1 VFASCLRPDIEYKT
15 LGVSLNTTAKELI
28 WQLLAKYKMRHRDP
42 KLFYLTME
50 VGVHKTGGS
59 GVTRR
64 TIIVEDES
72 RPAELKN
79 CNPWGECKFTLQMRK
94 GGLVRIY
101 DRVLMEESN
110 YKSLLISEETTVEDV
125 VKILLHCYGLER
137 LERVDRFDMYEQCSK
152 QRYQRKLN
160 NEDKPL
166 AVQNQWPGPGMFS
179 FVLRRSMVSV
189 EDRRSMV
196 SVEDR
201 RSMVSVEDRRED
213 NHWVRPSNVKPDNEL
228 SWSLLGNNRTEGVDT
243 SGYSS
248 WTIQE
253 ESRNSNSANKVYESN
268 KVYEANNLY
277 EAKSVYSRVWSKDS
291 DKGSEEAVSSDM
303 DTSISSNDSPTPPST
318 QTPLSSVSSTSP
330 PQSLSLSSISSI
342 SCTGALSAD
351 KGLPKPLPSFLFP
364 SPAYASFSGPLT
376 STPYSSKPPS
386 TPQSMSSL
394 SSTSSS
400 LSLSSF
406 ELTVVPMLP
415 PKPTSLASLFA
426 RPASTSYADYENYF
440 YI

>member
-1 VFASCLRPDIEYKT
+1 
-15 LGVSLNTTAKELI
+15 
-28 WQLLAKYKMRHRDP
+28 MRHRDP

-50 VGVHKTGGS
+50 VAVQKTGGS
-59 GVTRR
+59 GVSRR
-64 TIIVEDES
+64 TIIVEDDS

-101 DRVLMEESN
+101 DSVLMEESN

-137 LERVDRFDMYEQCSK
+137 LERVDRFVMYEQCSA

-166 AVQNQWPGPGMFS
+166 CVQKQWPGPGMFS

-189 EDRRSMV
+189 E
-196 SVEDR
+196 
-201 RSMVSVEDRRED
+201 ED
-213 NHWVRPSNVKPDNEL
+213 NHWARPNNVNKDNEL
-228 SWSLLGNNRTEGVDT
+228 SWSLLANNRTEGHH
-243 SGYSS
+243 SA
-248 WTIQE
+248 WTLQE
-253 ESRNSNSANKVYESN
+253 EVRNSNSVNSVYE
-268 KVYEANNLY
+268 
-277 EAKSVYSRVWSKDS
+277 RVWSKECEKAS
-291 DKGSEEAVSSDM
+291 DEAASSDM

-318 QTPLSSVSSTSP
+318 STPLSSGSSSSSSPPVSLSASST
-330 PQSLSLSSISSI
+330 
-342 SCTGALSAD
+342 GSA
-351 KGLPKPLPSFLFP
+351 KSLPKPLPSFLFP
-364 SPAYASFSGPLT
+364 SPDYASFPGPLT
-376 STPYSSKPPS
+376 STPYSAKPPS
-386 TPQSMSSL
+386 TPQSLSSL

-415 PKPTSLASLFA
+415 PKPASLAALFA